1 MKAKVDCGFGLHLM
15 GLVCAGV
22 ILSHDH
28 LLFFS
33 QRICEFTQC
42 FFSTMRSYFPSV
54 FSLHFFAFIS
64 LQVFGFQAGLT
75 CQDKGSFLPLIPI
88 IPSFSTA
95 LYGKLIQLPAL
106 W

>member
-1 MKAKVDCGFGLHLM
+1 MKAKVDCGFGLHVM

-28 LLFFS
+28 LLFSS
-33 QRICEFTQC
+33 QCICEFLSV
-42 FFSTMRSYFPSV
+42 FSACYFPSV
-54 FSLHFFAFIS
+54 FSLHFFAFMS

>member
-1 MKAKVDCGFGLHLM
+1 MKAKVDCGCGLHVM

-22 ILSHDH
+22 ILSHHH

-33 QRICEFTQC
+33 QCICEFHSV
-42 FFSTMRSYFPSV
+42 FSAGYFPSV
-54 FSLHFFAFIS
+54 FSLNFFAFMS